1 MRIVLPELLRE
12 GYNIL
17 VSLESLKGMCDDCS
31 ASLEITLVSWN
42 KDLFIKPVSVDDWL
56 DETSLSDPARSTI
69 VMEND
74 LQLKFASHSS
84 KNYDTLK
91 YTILNRVWERE
102 ERSWCSPCPYCL
114 SFSPLSRSLMAYSK
128 ELIGYLEAP
137 TTSHP
142 HLESSAIFNCLSA
155 PFLSS
160 KSRSFSL

>member
-1 MRIVLPELLRE
+1 
-12 GYNIL
+12 
-17 VSLESLKGMCDDCS
+17 MCNDCS

-74 LQLKFASHSS
+74 LQLKFESHSS

-102 ERSWCSPCPYCL
+102 ER
-114 SFSPLSRSLMAYSK
+114 
-128 ELIGYLEAP
+128 
-137 TTSHP
+137 
-142 HLESSAIFNCLSA
+142 
-155 PFLSS
+155 
-160 KSRSFSL
+160 